1 MRTETNSYCIYL
13 KLLVPRPPLDTFNK
27 TDHETEMLTYRL
39 DDCVSPMVPG
49 NNLSTYG
56 IVPVDVVGRLTET
69 EGQGEKRY
77 NVSLIRKIYV

>member
-1 MRTETNSYCIYL
+1 
-13 KLLVPRPPLDTFNK
+13 
-27 TDHETEMLTYRL
+27 MLTYRL